1 MSFEKSKRAAALT
14 GFLLAAACS
23 PVIVAETPTSVTL
36 KYVRTDTLPRATA
49 MARQSCAKY
58 GRDAVYQG
66 GVGAQPSSYACV
78 DRERLSR

>member
-1 MSFEKSKRAAALT
+1 MTYNRSKHAAALT
-14 GFLLAAACS
+14 VLLLATACS

-36 KYVRTDTLPRATA
+36 EYVRTDTLPRATA

-66 GVGAQPSSYACV
+66 GVGAQPSSFACV
-78 DRERLSR
+78 DR